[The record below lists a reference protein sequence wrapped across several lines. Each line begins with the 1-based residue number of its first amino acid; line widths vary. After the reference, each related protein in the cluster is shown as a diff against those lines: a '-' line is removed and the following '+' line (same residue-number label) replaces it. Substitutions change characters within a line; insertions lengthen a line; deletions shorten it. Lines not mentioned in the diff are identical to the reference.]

1 MAWFWL
7 KAARIKNNNKIH
19 MKKSIKTTLLVL
31 FAGAVTFTSCKKDDT
46 GSVGGSGTTVNDACR
61 ITQFSASIFG
71 MDQTSNFIYNASK
84 QLVEITSADGG
95 KEKFTYN
102 SSGLVSTVENYT
114 NDTLTDYTSYTYNG
128 TQFAT
133 ETEYNVT
140 DGVKG
145 AIQLISRYTYSAG
158 KLTKKDTYSVDPST
172 NEETKINYT
181 NYNSDS
187 KGNITLTETYSRD
200 SDSTFAF
207 STSEKYTYGTDVS
220 NKGLNWTFGS
230 GVEFWNNIYLPLTN
244 VTESYAGAGQPNDV
258 NTTSFTFS
266 NKNAKGFPATINAV
280 MGTLNVTAT
289 ATYTCP

>member
-1 MAWFWL
+1 
-7 KAARIKNNNKIH
+7 
-19 MKKSIKTTLLVL
+19 MKKTIKASLLLL
-31 FAGAVTFTSCKKDDT
+31 FAGAITFTSCKKDDT
-46 GSVGGSGTTVNDACR
+46 GSVGGTGTVTVNDACR

-71 MDQTSNFIYNASK
+71 MDQTSNFVYNASK

-102 SSGLVSTVENYT
+102 SSGLISTVENYT
-114 NDTLTDYTSYTYNG
+114 NDTLTDYKSYTYDG

-145 AIQLISRYTYSAG
+145 TIQLISRYTYTAG
-158 KLTKKDTYSVDPST
+158 KLTKKDTYSVDPTT

-181 NYNSDS
+181 NYNTDS
-187 KGNITLTETYSRD
+187 KGNITLSEKYSRN
-200 SDSTFAF
+200 SDTTFAF
-207 STSEKYTYGTDVS
+207 SYSEKYTYGTDVS

-230 GVEFWNNIYLPLTN
+230 GVEFWYNTYLPLTN
-244 VTESYAGAGQPNDV
+244 VTESYAGVGQPNDV
-258 NTTSFTFS
+258 NTTTFTYS

>member
-1 MAWFWL
+1 
-7 KAARIKNNNKIH
+7 
-19 MKKSIKTTLLVL
+19 MKKTMKALLLML

-46 GSVGGSGTTVNDACR
+46 GSVGGSGTTTVNDACR
-61 ITQFSASIFG
+61 ITQFSATIFG
-71 MDQTSNFIYNASK
+71 MDQTSNFSYNASK
-84 QLVEITSADGG
+84 QLVEISAADGG

-102 SSGLVSTVENYT
+102 SSGLISAVENYT
-114 NDTLTDYTSYTYNG
+114 NDTLTDYKSYTYNG

-145 AIQLISRYTYSAG
+145 AVQLISRYTYTAG
-158 KLTKKDTYSVDPST
+158 KITRKDTYTVDPST
-172 NEETKINYT
+172 NEETMINYT
-181 NYNSDS
+181 LFNTDAKSNITMSEQYSRNSD
-187 KGNITLTETYSRD
+187 T
-200 SDSTFAF
+200 TFAF
-207 STSEKYTYGTDVS
+207 SYSEKYTYGTDVS

-230 GVEFWNNIYLPLTN
+230 GVEFWNNTYLPLTN
-244 VTESYAGAGQPNDV
+244 VTESNAGVGQPNDV